1 MKLAL
6 AGIDAGLGAKYLGN
20 KGKDETFTSYPNPSR
35 IKQLLG
41 VRGNGEVKRD
51 HAKEIMN
58 MAHGHL
64 QAGRNIS
71 PSLAKV
77 ILELTPED
85 YGEDL
90 AETIYE
96 YQQFLTGQWGV
107 DKKGR
112 AAKGGLHLRG
122 GMTPEQYLTKHVGLE

>member
-1 MKLAL
+1 MSFAPIDQDERMKK
-6 AGIDAGLGAKYLGN
+6 IFRQEN
-20 KGKDETFTSYPNPSR
+20 NSYS
-35 IKQLLG
+35 KAQQLLG
-41 VRGNGEVKRD
+41 VRGNGEVKEV
-51 HAKEIMN
+51 HAKEIMS

-77 ILELTPED
+77 ILELKAED

-90 AETIYE
+90 AENIYE

-112 AAKGGLHLRG
+112 AAKGGLYLRG